1 MAMGDRRMPRSMTV
15 KTAMV
20 DEEVKV
26 TSVLFSCRSGIDGL
40 TLRVL
45 ILGFDP
51 TAAKDKSGIQV
62 SKYLN
67 NSSWIYQKAGDD
79 MEWVEL

>member
-20 DEEVKV
+20 DKEVKV
-26 TSVLFSCRSGIDGL
+26 TSVLYSNRSGIDWSDI
-40 TLRVL
+40 RVL

-67 NSSWIYQKAGDD
+67 NSCPEFTRKRVMIWN
-79 MEWVEL
+79 E

>member
-26 TSVLFSCRSGIDGL
+26 TSVLFL
-40 TLRVL
+40 L
-45 ILGFDP
+45 
-51 TAAKDKSGIQV
+51 
-62 SKYLN
+62 
-67 NSSWIYQKAGDD
+67 QKWD
-79 MEWVEL
+79 